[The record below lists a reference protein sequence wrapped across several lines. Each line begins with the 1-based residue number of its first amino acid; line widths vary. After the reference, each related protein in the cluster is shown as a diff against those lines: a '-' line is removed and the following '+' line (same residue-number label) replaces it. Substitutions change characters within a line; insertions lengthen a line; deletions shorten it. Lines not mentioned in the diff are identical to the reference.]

1 MRFNKR
7 EIEVRSS
14 DGKNTLRGTAYIP
27 EGEVRGLFHLVHGM
41 TEYIGRYDEFMSQI
55 ASSGFV
61 CFGFDNLG
69 HGKTAKESDLGFIAE
84 RQGYK
89 YLVEDV
95 KIFADQIRKEYPNA
109 PYILMG
115 HSMGSFIVRL
125 HAAKY
130 GELIDKLIICG
141 TAGKNPAAAAGLLL
155 CNIIKSVRGARA
167 VSPFIE
173 SIAFGAYNKRF
184 EGLSQYDWL
193 TKDRS
198 IIEKYEQDK
207 YCTFHFTVSAM
218 HDLITLISLCN
229 DKRWFNNMRA
239 DMPILLVAGDMDP
252 VGNYGKGV
260 YEVYQNLIK
269 SGHQDVSIKLYKNCR
284 HEIHNDSCKQQMLD
298 DILKFTI
305 HNAQFTMHN

>member
-14 DGKNTLRGTAYIP
+14 DGKNTLRGIAYVP

-41 TEYIGRYDEFMSQI
+41 TEYIGRYDELMSQI
-55 ASSGFV
+55 AASGFV

-84 RQGYK
+84 KDGYK
-89 YLVEDV
+89 YLIEDV
-95 KIFADQIRKEYPNA
+95 KIFADQIRKEYPNV
-109 PYILMG
+109 PFILMG

-125 HAAKY
+125 YAAKY

-155 CNIIKSVRGARA
+155 CRIIKAVRGPRA
-167 VSPFIE
+167 ISPFIE
-173 SIAFGAYNKRF
+173 NIAFGAYNKRF

-229 DKRWFNNMRA
+229 DKRWFNEMRA
-239 DMPILLVAGDMDP
+239 DMPILLVSGDMDP

-260 YEVYQNLIK
+260 REVYQSLIK
-269 SGHQDVSIKLYKNCR
+269 SGHRDVAIKLYENCR
-284 HEIHNDSCKQQMLD
+284 HEIHNDTCKEQMLD
-298 DILKFTI
+298 DILKFT
-305 HNAQFTMHN
+305 TK